1 MLAQARSRLQRLT
14 PPQAQ
19 DALAA
24 GALLVDIR
32 PDWQRAAE
40 GEVPGALLVER
51 NHLEWRFDPACD
63 ARLPQATGYDVQVIV
78 LCSEGYTS
86 SLAAD
91 SLRALGLHR
100 ATDVIGGFHAW
111 SAEGIPVQP
120 APGVGSGA
128 GTAGSPRVGSAAMTD
143 RRLRVAVVFG
153 GRSSEHAISCVS
165 AGSVLAHLD
174 RARFDV
180 IPVGISADGA
190 WVQGTD
196 EPAELMI
203 RNRKLPAVDGAAAA
217 LALPGDPTRRELV
230 RIEGDRAGEVL
241 SGIDVVFPV
250 LHGAFGE
257 DGTIQGLLELADL
270 PYVGSG
276 VLASAA
282 GMDKEFA
289 RKLLGTEGLPV
300 TDAVVLRADTATL
313 TADQRERLGLP
324 VFVKPARAGSSM
336 GITKVV
342 DWSELPSAIATA
354 RAVDPKVLIEA
365 AVIGRE
371 IECGV
376 LEFPDGRVEASL
388 PAEIRLVAEDSAGWY
403 DFDAKYLDNACEFDI
418 PAKLD
423 DDVAAGLRAM
433 AVSAFRSLDCQGLA
447 RVDFFVG
454 PDGAL
459 TVNEINT
466 MPGFTPISM
475 YPRMWAVTG
484 VDYPTL
490 LSTLIDTAVARG
502 TGLR

>member
-1 MLAQARSRLQRLT
+1 
-14 PPQAQ
+14 
-19 DALAA
+19 
-24 GALLVDIR
+24 
-32 PDWQRAAE
+32 
-40 GEVPGALLVER
+40 
-51 NHLEWRFDPACD
+51 
-63 ARLPQATGYDVQVIV
+63 
-78 LCSEGYTS
+78 
-86 SLAAD
+86 
-91 SLRALGLHR
+91 
-100 ATDVIGGFHAW
+100 
-111 SAEGIPVQP
+111 
-120 APGVGSGA
+120 
-128 GTAGSPRVGSAAMTD
+128 MTD

-165 AGSVLAHLD
+165 AGSVLTHLD

-180 IPVGISADGA
+180 IPVGVGRDGA
-190 WVQGTD
+190 WVLGPG
-196 EPAELMI
+196 EPAELAI
-203 RNRKLPAVDGAAAA
+203 RDRKLPAVDGAATA
-217 LALPGDPTRRELV
+217 LALPGDPTRRDLV
-230 RIEGDRAGEVL
+230 CIAGDRLGEVL
-241 SGIDVVFPV
+241 SAVDVVFPV

-282 GMDKEFA
+282 GMDKEFT
-289 RKLLGTEGLPV
+289 RKLLRTEGVPV
-300 TDAVVLRADTATL
+300 TDAVVLRADNVTL
-313 TADQRERLGLP
+313 TVEQRERLGLP
-324 VFVKPARAGSSM
+324 GFVKPARAGSSL
-336 GITKVV
+336 GITRVA
-342 DWSELPSAIATA
+342 DWSALPSAIATA
-354 RAVDPKVLIEA
+354 RAVDPKVLVEA

-371 IECGV
+371 VECGV

-388 PAEIRLVAEDSAGWY
+388 PAEIRVIAEDSAGWY
-403 DFDAKYLDNACEFDI
+403 DFDAKYLDDACEFDI

-423 DDVAAGLRAM
+423 DDVTGELRAM

-454 PDGAL
+454 ADGAL

-484 VDYPTL
+484 VDYPAL